1 MTIKRIKQEIAFWL
15 NSLDNDEW
23 DKQMIRDFSPGGR
36 GEHLVDLVKKQIA
49 AGQSQSLTFP
59 LNPPDQN

>member
-15 NSLDNDEW
+15 NSLDNE
-23 DKQMIRDFSPGGR
+23 QMIRDFSPGGR